1 METTVENLSPTRV
14 KITVEVP
21 FDELRPDIDAAYRSV
36 AKQVRIKGFR
46 PGRVPPPVI
55 DRQVGRDVVLQEAVD
70 AALPRTYADAVRDAE
85 VHPLSRPAVDITGF
99 GDGQALVYTAELD
112 VRPEF
117 ELPDVDSLAVTV
129 DDADVDDAAVQ
140 EQVQGLREQTASLS
154 DVDRPVGEGDFV
166 VLDLLARVDGE
177 LVEGG
182 EASGLSY
189 RQGTQTMIPGLDEAL
204 LGLAAGQQAT
214 FSTQLAGGV
223 MEGRDSQVT
232 VTVQKVQEQVLPALD
247 DELGRAGGFEDLA
260 ALRADVAQR
269 LGRVKRLEQGVAARD
284 RVLEAFVDSVDVP
297 VPAEML
303 EAERTARETQLKRQV
318 QSTGAPWEQWLEA
331 EGKTEEDV
339 AAEVAEAARRS
350 VVAQLALDRLADR
363 EEIGVTQEELTE
375 QVVRRAQSAGTDPQA
390 YADRLVSEERI
401 AELVVEVRR
410 GKALAM
416 LLESATVTDASG
428 REVDLDRLS
437 DDLEGVAA
445 QRAGRPPVE
454 VADDGTSEAVA
465 DEAAGDVPVAD
476 EAEVVADE
484 AVADQAEPEVVPDDA
499 DEPATTP
506 TA

>member
-14 KITVEVP
+14 KLTVEVP
-21 FDELRPDIDAAYRSV
+21 FDELRTDIDAAYRSV

-55 DRQVGRDVVLQEAVD
+55 DRQVGRNVVLQEAVD
-70 AALPRTYADAVRDAE
+70 AALPRTYADAVREAE
-85 VHPLSRPAVDITGF
+85 VHPLSRPSVDVTGF
-99 GDGQALVYTAELD
+99 GDGEALVYTAELD

-117 ELPDVDSLAVTV
+117 ELPDVDALSVSV
-129 DDADVDDAAVQ
+129 DDADVDDAAVDDQ
-140 EQVQGLREQTASLS
+140 LRTLREQTASLT

-182 EASGLSY
+182 EAAGLSY
-189 RQGTQTMIPGLDEAL
+189 QQGTGTMIPGLDEAL
-204 LGLAAGQQAT
+204 LGLGAGQQAT

-232 VTVQKVQEQVLPALD
+232 VTVQRVQEQVLPELD
-247 DELGRAGGFEDLA
+247 DALGAANGFDDLA
-260 ALRADVAQR
+260 SLRADVEQR

-284 RVLEAFVDSVDVP
+284 RVLETFVDSVDVP
-297 VPAEML
+297 PPDEML
-303 EAERTARETQLKRQV
+303 EAERSAREAQLKRQV

-375 QVVRRAQSAGTDPQA
+375 QVVRRAQSSGSDPQV
-390 YADRLVSEERI
+390 YADRLVSEDRI

-410 GKALAM
+410 GKALAL

-437 DDLEGVAA
+437 DDLEDVSR
-445 QRAGRPPVE
+445 QRAAAPPVE
-454 VADDGTSEAVA
+454 VADDGTAEAVELEDVEQEDAEQEDAQQEDVQQEHVEQA
-465 DEAAGDVPVAD
+465 DVQQE
-476 EAEVVADE
+476 
-484 AVADQAEPEVVPDDA
+484 DDPTTA
-499 DEPATTP
+499 ATT
-506 TA
+506 A